1 MSFRMSAS
9 LTAAVLGLGTMTTAS
24 LISPAA
30 LAQGHT
36 NSPNSYVDAGLAVA
50 SVIDRYEMAAVW
62 QSASSAMKNS
72 VPEERFIGNI
82 AQKRAQLGTIRSR
95 DWMSAKVPV
104 MAAGRLQPQLRPL
117 NPGSTLW
124 E

>member
-1 MSFRMSAS
+1 MTPSPLVSALPA
-9 LTAAVLGLGTMTTAS
+9 LT
-24 LISPAA
+24 
-30 LAQGHT
+30 QGHT

-117 NPGSTLW
+117 NLGSTLW